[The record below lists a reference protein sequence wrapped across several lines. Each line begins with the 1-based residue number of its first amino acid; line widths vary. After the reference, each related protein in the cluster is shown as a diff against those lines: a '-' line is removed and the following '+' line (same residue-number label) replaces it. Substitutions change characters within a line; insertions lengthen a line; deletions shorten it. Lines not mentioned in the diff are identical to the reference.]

1 MNRQLAAE
9 RGARDL
15 AASIRDHLVH
25 VHVELRSAARHP
37 DVKGKHVVMLA
48 RENLVADVDDQ
59 LVDLAVETTAGIIRV
74 RRRLLQD
81 RVGLDHFARHQ
92 VPADAEMLQRA
103 LRLRTPELVRGNV
116 HFTQAV
122 CLFTEVVH
130 PYLSWQLMSEST
142 LAVLIESVRT
152 AR

>member
-1 MNRQLAAE
+1 M
-9 RGARDL
+9 
-15 AASIRDHLVH
+15 
-25 VHVELRSAARHP
+25 
-37 DVKGKHVVMLA
+37 MLA

-92 VPADAEMLQRA
+92 VPADAEMLQRT

-122 CLFTEVVH
+122 CLFAEVVH
-130 PYLSWQLMSEST
+130 PCLSWQLMSEST